1 MRRIV
6 ITTSGAAIKGSVR
19 APCKISQ
26 SFTSSQRRWRGTGSD
41 STGAIVGNLL
51 GAMHGVK
58 AIPAEWL
65 EPLELRDVITELAED
80 LYAFKDWAIGEYSDN
95 EELNQRIWRKYPG
108 F

>member
-1 MRRIV
+1 MTLSCYDHSCKLSRVVSDRSLMHAM
-6 ITTSGAAIKGSVR
+6 TSPSM
-19 APCKISQ
+19 APEPRLL
-26 SFTSSQRRWRGTGSD
+26 FLTS
-41 STGAIVGNLL
+41 LL